1 MKSSSDIESQ
11 GFVDITVE
19 DNSGNKKSW
28 TVKNTVLRLGRIAL
42 AKTITNELGDYTN
55 FYVMRMIF
63 GTGGTESGQVKL
75 VNTSRTGLYCAT
87 VAEKSVISN
96 IDTTNPTQAIFTT
109 VLSYADANGYAINEM
124 ALVLNN
130 GDLYSM
136 TTFADLNKT
145 DQIQITFNW
154 RINYI

>member
-1 MKSSSDIESQ
+1 MNNASDIESK

-19 DNSGNKKSW
+19 DKSGNKKSW
-28 TVKNTVLRLGRIAL
+28 TVKNTVLRTGRTAL
-42 AKTITNELGDYTN
+42 AKTITNETGDYTN

-63 GTGGTESGQVKL
+63 GTGGTETGQVKI
-75 VNTSRTGLYCAT
+75 VNTNRTGLFGPT
-87 VAEKSVISN
+87 VAEKSVVST
-96 IDTTNPTQAIFTT
+96 IDSTNPTQAMFTT
-109 VLSYADANGYAINEM
+109 VLAYSDANGFSINEM

-136 TTFADLNKT
+136 TTFADLNKS